1 MSIIEKLKKCVFIA
15 VAMIILSQIGGII
28 VSADAS
34 QEEKV
39 MKAKWSE
46 TVTKEKA
53 HVCVEV
59 WNALREHGVSEA
71 GCAGVIGNIWQECR
85 LNPTAQERID
95 GSGGYGLLQWTDPSR
110 KQELKDT
117 AEKMGGKVSDL
128 NVQIAQIIIDIDNN
142 SYFSSKGYSNKQV
155 IEATDVKTATEVFCN
170 SVERP
175 SVPCMDAR
183 YAGAQTAYDA
193 LKGTKAGVSGSNN
206 SGGSAT
212 SNTGATSTV
221 ESVES
226 EVYSRGDSPFKDGR
240 ALDYTEQKSVDRITA
255 ELSNEANSARWSM
268 VFTITALLGILLIVY
283 SMALLIGF
291 YIDIFNV
298 FSEISVL
305 GLLSFNSL
313 MGVSSEAEKRGINK
327 ENGKTAVK
335 IISHKDIWL
344 IFGLGVIFSTL
355 LLNGQAFLGLIIKIF
370 NWVISL
376 FT

>member
-1 MSIIEKLKKCVFIA
+1 MRKLKQCIFIA
-15 VAMIILSQIGGII
+15 VAMVILFQIGGII

-34 QEEKV
+34 QEEKI

-212 SNTGATSTV
+212 SNTGITSTV

-255 ELSNEANSARWSM
+255 ELSNESNSARWSM

-335 IISHKDIWL
+335 VISHKDIWL
-344 IFGLGVIFSTL
+344 IFGLGIIFSTL

>member
-1 MSIIEKLKKCVFIA
+1 MKTKGVFKRCISSLVTFSIL
-15 VAMIILSQIGGII
+15 LSIGGT
-28 VSADAS
+28 VVFADAS

-46 TVTKEKA
+46 TITKEKA

-71 GCAGVIGNIWQECR
+71 GTAGVIGNIWQECK

-110 KQELKDT
+110 KQELKNT

-175 SVPCMDAR
+175 SIPCMDAR
-183 YAGAQTAYDA
+183 YGGAQSAYDA
-193 LKGTKAGVSGSNN
+193 LKGTMSGVSGGS
-206 SGGSAT
+206 SSSSTAGGTASET
-212 SNTGATSTV
+212 SSVIEST
-221 ESVES
+221 
-226 EVYSRGDSPFKDGR
+226 VYSRGDSPFKDGR
-240 ALDYTEQKSVDRITA
+240 ELNYDEQKSVDRITT
-255 ELSNEANSARWSM
+255 ELSNEANSGQWSF
-268 VFTITALLGILLIVY
+268 VFTVSAFLGILLLVY
-283 SMALLIGF
+283 SISLLLGF

-298 FSEISVL
+298 FTEFSVL
-305 GLLSFNSL
+305 GFLTGNALL
-313 MGVSSEAEKRGINK
+313 GVASETEKKGINK
-327 ENGKTAVK
+327 ENDKTAVK
-335 IISHKDIWL
+335 VISHKDIWL
-344 IFGLGVIFSTL
+344 IFGVGIIFSTL
-355 LLNGQAFLGLIIKIF
+355 LLNGQALMRIIIKLF
-370 NWVISL
+370 NWIISM
-376 FT
+376 FTG